1 MSKKLFLSIVG
12 AIVLAM
18 TFTAC
23 STNNG
28 KGSFLNTTTI
38 DVDGKSYS
46 VDKSIL
52 EHYTET
58 HVKQAL
64 KRADVQKDIMRPA
77 DASTFGAKK
86 AEVEWCA
93 FEEDLKAD
101 KFAKKVGTVTVV
113 HYEDGLEIIKDGQ
126 SWFYDGFS
134 YREEN
139 IRSISASLAILDS
152 PRWEPAK
159 IKLTDLGVEY
169 EYLYLKNYNGWE
181 RWIMVSYA
189 REYFGIRDKDDII
202 LSRKKY

>member
-1 MSKKLFLSIVG
+1 MNKKLFLSIIG
-12 AIVLAM
+12 AIALVM

-23 STNNG
+23 SSNS

-52 EHYTET
+52 EHCTET

-64 KRADVQKDIMRPA
+64 KRADAQKDVVRPT

-152 PRWEPAK
+152 PRWEPTK
-159 IKLTDLGVEY
+159 IKFSEGLDY
-169 EYLYLKNYNGWE
+169 KYLYLKNYNGWE
-181 RWIMVSYA
+181 TWGMSSVA